1 MLQPGHSKPRRT
13 VTHRAARVAAKVRH
27 SDCKAPPAFGSHF
40 FNNSVSS
47 EYNAATKGC
56 MAGIGC
62 VLTGTF
68 PEAGGDDVGRDHG
81 KAAVKALVKS
91 FGGRVTHAVSGRT
104 KILIVG
110 EDPGRVKLDK
120 ALQSPARTG
129 LLSLRDVIECIANGK
144 IASMDEVPA
153 PNAPPHRWRVAGPI
167 VPAGACL
174 ACLVRCGGW
183 L

>member
-1 MLQPGHSKPRRT
+1 M
-13 VTHRAARVAAKVRH
+13 RH
-27 SDCKAPPAFGSHF
+27 SDCKAPPAFRSHF

-56 MAGIGC
+56 MAGIAC

-81 KAAVKALVKS
+81 KDAVTALVTS
-91 FGGRVTHAVSGRT
+91 FGGRVTSAVSGRT

-110 EDPGRVKLDK
+110 DDPGRVKLCK

-153 PNAPPHRWRVAGPI
+153 PTAPPHRWRVAGPI

-174 ACLVRCGGW
+174 ACLVRCGGC

>member
-1 MLQPGHSKPRRT
+1 
-13 VTHRAARVAAKVRH
+13 
-27 SDCKAPPAFGSHF
+27 
-40 FNNSVSS
+40 
-47 EYNAATKGC
+47 

-91 FGGRVTHAVSGRT
+91 LGGKVTNAVSGRT

-110 EDPGRVKLDK
+110 EDPGRANLDK
-120 ALQSPARTG
+120 ALQSPARIG
-129 LLSLRDVIECIANGK
+129 LLSLRDVIDCITNGK

-153 PNAPPHRWRVAGPI
+153 PNAPPHRWRVTGPI

-174 ACLVRCGGW
+174 A
-183 L
+183 